1 MPPILDESDHALP
14 TYSGYNSASDP
25 LQALFAHIN
34 QDDEFESDVD
44 LYFKTLVVKHRRS
57 SDDDLNWVLNW

>member
-1 MPPILDESDHALP
+1 MPPILDESDYALP
-14 TYSGYNSASDP
+14 TYLGYNSISDL

-44 LYFKTLVVKHRRS
+44 LYFKTLVVKHCWS
-57 SDDDLNWVLNW
+57 SDDDLN